1 MDQIRD
7 PKSHNPNSIMPSYP
21 SLTQQQLDQIVD
33 YLQSLGAANPPG
45 ERGAPVPLPV
55 RATPDPAPPPRQSP
69 VAQPPA
75 ASSPSKPSGAIHG
88 LGLLPPGSSL
98 GPPGRAAS
106 VIGSGEHGA
115 VLFHLYCASCH
126 GPEGKGGITNPGS
139 AGGAIPPLSPI
150 DRKFYSSDP
159 QTFANNIDRILQYG
173 SIPKGPMPEKK
184 MLVFGM
190 TNSLTQEEIADLEAY
205 ILERNGRGPGA
216 GAPSGD
222 PAEDLLLSH
231 GGRVRLDRGGA
242 WGSLGAHAGKRRQ
255 ERILKGFPAGEPPYA
270 TRLPGTTREASR
282 IWCRVLK
289 TG

>member
-45 ERGAPVPLPV
+45 GGGGTVSLPD
-55 RATPDPAPPPRQSP
+55 RAKPDPVSPLRQSP
-69 VAQPPA
+69 VSPPPA

-88 LGLLPPGSSL
+88 LGPLPTASSL
-98 GPPGRAAS
+98 GLPGRAAS

-115 VLFHLYCASCH
+115 VLFRLYCASCH
-126 GPEGKGGITNPGS
+126 GPGGKGGITNPGS
-139 AGGAIPPLSPI
+139 AGGTIPPLSPI

-205 ILERNGRGPGA
+205 ILERNGVDRAQVLHPGIPPKFFFYLTVAAFVLIVGVLGGVWVRMRANA
-216 GAPSGD
+216 G
-222 PAEDLLLSH
+222 
-231 GGRVRLDRGGA
+231 RN
-242 WGSLGAHAGKRRQ
+242 
-255 ERILKGFPAGEPPYA
+255 
-270 TRLPGTTREASR
+270 AS
-282 IWCRVLK
+282 
-289 TG
+289 